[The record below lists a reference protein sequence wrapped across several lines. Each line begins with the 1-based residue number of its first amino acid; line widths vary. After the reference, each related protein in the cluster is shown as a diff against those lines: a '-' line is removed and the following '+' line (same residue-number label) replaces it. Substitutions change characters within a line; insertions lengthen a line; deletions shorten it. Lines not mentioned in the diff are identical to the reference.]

1 MDLFALG
8 EGVDLQSGRQ
18 PLPIGPARAAVS
30 PVRNPRFRLSNG
42 DGLTPPVR
50 SVNAARTPRR
60 SSEGIPARRCHVRDG
75 GGPWCEWGRGKPSRS
90 RRGKAPRASP
100 PRPHVWWS
108 RGSSALQEVG
118 DIQVVALLL
127 ERREEPPAWEPAG
140 TGPPRP
146 PPRPEAATA
155 PGSPRPLPPCSVPPT
170 RPAAPGGTCTS
181 PAARCE
187 LVEPRG
193 DDRHP
198 AFVAQG
204 IVDHGAED
212 DVRLR
217 VGRLGDRLGGPVRLV
232 QPEVGPAGHREQEP
246 AGALDRGLQER
257 RGDGPRA
264 ASSARLSPDAAPIP
278 ISAEPALVNTVRTS
292 AKSRLMRPGVMMR
305 LVIPSTPWYR
315 T

>member
-1 MDLFALG
+1 MGAG
-8 EGVDLQSGRQ
+8 W
-18 PLPIGPARAAVS
+18 
-30 PVRNPRFRLSNG
+30 N
-42 DGLTPPVR
+42 
-50 SVNAARTPRR
+50 R
-60 SSEGIPARRCHVRDG
+60 SSSSSSSPRSSDGTGISSSSSSVL
-75 GGPWCEWGRGKPSRS
+75 
-90 RRGKAPRASP
+90 
-100 PRPHVWWS
+100 
-108 RGSSALQEVG
+108 GSSN
-118 DIQVVALLL
+118 
-127 ERREEPPAWEPAG
+127 P
-140 TGPPRP
+140 TGSSWRNVY
-146 PPRPEAATA
+146 
-155 PGSPRPLPPCSVPPT
+155 VPPL
-170 RPAAPGGTCTS
+170 G
-181 PAARCE
+181 RCE

-257 RGDGPRA
+257 RGDAPRA